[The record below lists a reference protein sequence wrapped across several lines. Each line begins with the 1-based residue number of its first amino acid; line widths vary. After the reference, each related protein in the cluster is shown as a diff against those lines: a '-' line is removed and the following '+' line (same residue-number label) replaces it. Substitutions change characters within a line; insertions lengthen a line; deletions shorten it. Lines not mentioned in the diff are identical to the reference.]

1 MCNRLTR
8 KPSGLQSQLAR
19 GMDRRT
25 KPASRQHRSTKCG
38 AAVLPSLTF
47 PAAYALSA
55 IPLPWLPKFVR
66 EY

>member
-1 MCNRLTR
+1 MLTR

-19 GMDRRT
+19 LVRRKKWT

-38 AAVLPSLTF
+38 AAVLPSVTF
-47 PAAYALSA
+47 LSA
-55 IPLPWLPKFVR
+55 IPLPWLRKFVR